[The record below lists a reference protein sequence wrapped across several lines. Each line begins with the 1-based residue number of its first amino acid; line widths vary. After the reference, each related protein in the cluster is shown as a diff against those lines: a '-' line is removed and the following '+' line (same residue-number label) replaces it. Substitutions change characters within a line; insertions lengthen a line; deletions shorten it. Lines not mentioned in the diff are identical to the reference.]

1 VLEINTFRHCILGA
15 KHQLCYWHAIQYLEA
30 RLTEDK
36 PPAAYDPRKAHSIFN
51 FIDPTWAPG
60 VTKGWLEE
68 GVHEDDAEVEKP
80 LNIKDTAATEVGQ
93 TSTCKTPLITCLIQ
107 PTPTQATCLPPVFIL
122 KNGDQ

>member
-1 VLEINTFRHCILGA
+1 M
-15 KHQLCYWHAIQYLEA
+15 
-30 RLTEDK
+30 EDK

-80 LNIKDTAATEVGQ
+80 LNVEDTAATEVG
-93 TSTCKTPLITCLIQ
+93 
-107 PTPTQATCLPPVFIL
+107 
-122 KNGDQ
+122 